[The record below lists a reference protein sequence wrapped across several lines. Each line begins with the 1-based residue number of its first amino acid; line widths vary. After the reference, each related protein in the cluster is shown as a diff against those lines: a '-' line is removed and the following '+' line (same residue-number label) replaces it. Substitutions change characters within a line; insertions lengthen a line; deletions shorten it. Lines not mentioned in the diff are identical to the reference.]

1 MWTDHHFLAKVS
13 EYVTYQVS
21 PLRELRKPI
30 DPAVGYGINLMDVY
44 FVISDAQ
51 KISMKFYSIIFLHLP
66 KSSL

>member
-51 KISMKFYSIIFLHLP
+51 KNQ
-66 KSSL
+66 